1 MPLDTLSIFGNPNI
15 GVYLFTNNEI
25 ALVPKGVGSQI
36 KKKIMDVLDVE
47 VIEARISGSPLLGIF
62 IAGNDRV
69 IILPRIAKEGEV
81 QHLKNLGL
89 PVKTF
94 SGLFT
99 ALGNVILAN
108 NKAALLHPELTNNE
122 VLEITSLLGIE
133 RYLKGSVAG
142 VPTVGSAA
150 VITDRGGALHPD
162 SSDEEI
168 KNIEKLFNV
177 HVDIATVNF
186 GVAFIKTGLV
196 ANNHGALV
204 GSKTT
209 GPEIMR
215 IMKAL
220 NMGE

>member
-1 MPLDTLSIFGNPNI
+1 MSLDMLNIFGNPNI
-15 GVYLFTNNEI
+15 GVYLFVNNKV
-25 ALVPKGVGSQI
+25 ALVPKGVNSI
-36 KKKIMDVLDVE
+36 VKDKIREVLDVE

-62 IAGNDRV
+62 IAGNDRA
-69 IILPRIAKEGEV
+69 ILLPRIAKESEV

-89 PVKTF
+89 PVKVFT
-94 SGLFT
+94 GLFT
-99 ALGNVILAN
+99 ALGNVVLTN
-108 NKAALLHPELTNNE
+108 NRAALLHPELTNNE
-122 VLEITSLLGIE
+122 VSEITSLLGID
-133 RYLKGSVAG
+133 RYMKGSIAG

-150 VITDRGGALHPD
+150 VITDLGGALHPD
-162 SSDEEI
+162 VSEEEI
-168 KNIEKLFNV
+168 KLIEDLFRV

-220 NMGE
+220 NIGE